1 MPSAISNG
9 SSPVRIRSDRGRVA
23 AAINES
29 PISAPAQRTAV
40 SWPELMPE
48 PRITFETVPLTAK
61 SVAAIATIA

>member
-1 MPSAISNG
+1 MPSATSTG
-9 SSPVRIRSDRGRVA
+9 RSETRARSDLGRVA
-23 AAINES
+23 TAISVS
-29 PISAPAQRTAV
+29 PISEPAQRTAV